1 MGLLLRFFAGRLS
14 MVRAFQNKSFL
25 VQYGFYIIIALALLI
40 VPVRWVIG
48 WFLAVFFHEF
58 SHYIALRLYK
68 VPVFQITVGA
78 FGADIQTGEMTIWQ
92 EIICALA
99 GPIGSLVLLLL
110 LRVFP
115 YVSLCALGQAL
126 FNLIPIY
133 PMDGGRAVTCICVAL
148 LGERNGLLFSK
159 AISNFFLILL
169 LCASLLTSLH
179 YKLGVLPI
187 AIAALIVVRA
197 LKFPCKDGQLIVQ

>member
-1 MGLLLRFFAGRLS
+1 MARTFR
-14 MVRAFQNKSFL
+14 NESFI
-25 VQYGFYIIIALALLI
+25 VQPGFYISIALALLI

-58 SHYIALRLYK
+58 SHYIALRLCK
-68 VPVFQITVGA
+68 VPVFRITVGA
-78 FGADIQTGEMTIWQ
+78 FGADIQVGEITLWQ
-92 EIICALA
+92 EVVCALA

-133 PMDGGRAVTCICVAL
+133 PMDGGRAVTGICIAL
-148 LGERNGLLFSK
+148 MGERTGLLFSK
-159 AISNFFLILL
+159 AISYFLLILL
-169 LCASLLTSLH
+169 FCASLLTSLR
-179 YKLGVLPI
+179 YKLGFLPI
-187 AIAALIVVRA
+187 VVAILIIFRA
-197 LKFPCKDGQLIVQ
+197 VKIPCKDRQLIVQ